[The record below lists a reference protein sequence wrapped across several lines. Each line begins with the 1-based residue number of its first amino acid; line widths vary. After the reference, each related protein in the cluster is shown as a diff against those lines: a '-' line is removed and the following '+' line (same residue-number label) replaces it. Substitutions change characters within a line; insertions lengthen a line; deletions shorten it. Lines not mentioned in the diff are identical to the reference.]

1 MKAFVFD
8 TETTGLTVRTGTL
21 DEQPYIVQFAGI
33 LGEVD
38 SVNGFTELDRVDIMV
53 KPRIAIPFAAS
64 QVHGIYDRDIE
75 NAPYIE
81 EVMDQILKYLNTT
94 DIVVGHNIEY
104 DEEVIRSELKR
115 LGRDGD
121 YQPIKRVCTMRGST
135 DYCKL
140 QGRGFSFKPPK
151 LSELHKHLFG
161 EWFEGA
167 HNAMVDVEATTR
179 AFGLLVQRGV
189 IELEET
195 KVMRLF

>member
-38 SVNGFTELDRVDIMV
+38 SINGFTEIDRIDIMV
-53 KPRIAIPFAAS
+53 KPRISIPFAAS
-64 QVHGIYDRDIE
+64 QVHGIYDRDVE
-75 NAPYIE
+75 NAPYVE
-81 EVMDQILKYLNTT
+81 EVMDQILRYLNTT

-104 DEEVIRSELKR
+104 DEDVIRSELKR
-115 LGRDGD
+115 LHRDGD

-135 DYCKL
+135 DHCKL

-151 LSELHKHLFG
+151 LSELYKHLFG

-179 AFGLLVQRGV
+179 AFGELVKRGA
-189 IELEET
+189 IQLEET

>member
-1 MKAFVFD
+1 MRAFIFD
-8 TETTGLTVRTGTL
+8 TETTGLTVRGGRL

-38 SVNGFTELDRVDIMV
+38 PINGFVEIERVNLLI
-53 KPRIAIPFAAS
+53 KPRISIPFASS

-81 EVMDQILKYLNTT
+81 EVISQILRYLNTT
-94 DIVVGHNIEY
+94 DIIVGHNIEF
-104 DEEVIRSELKR
+104 DEEVLRAELKR
-115 LGRDGD
+115 LRRDGD
-121 YQPIKRVCTMRGST
+121 YQPIKSVCTMRGST
-135 DYCKL
+135 DFCKL

-161 EWFEGA
+161 EWFEWA
-167 HNAMVDVEATTR
+167 HNAMIDVEATTR
-179 AFGLLVQRGV
+179 AFGELVKRGV

-195 KVMRLF
+195 KLMRLF

>member
-8 TETTGLTVRTGTL
+8 TETTGLTVRNGNL
-21 DEQPYIVQFAGI
+21 DEQPYVVQFAWI

-38 SVNGFTELDRVDIMV
+38 KVNGFVEIDRIDVKV
-53 KPRIAIPFAAS
+53 KPRIPIPFAAS
-64 QVHGIYDRDIE
+64 QVHHIYDVDVAD
-75 NAPYIE
+75 APYVG
-81 EVMDQILKYLNTT
+81 EVIDQFLRFLNTT

-121 YQPIKRVCTMRGST
+121 YQPIKTICTMRGST

-151 LSELHKHLFG
+151 LSELYKHLFG

-179 AFGLLVQRGV
+179 AFGELVKRGA